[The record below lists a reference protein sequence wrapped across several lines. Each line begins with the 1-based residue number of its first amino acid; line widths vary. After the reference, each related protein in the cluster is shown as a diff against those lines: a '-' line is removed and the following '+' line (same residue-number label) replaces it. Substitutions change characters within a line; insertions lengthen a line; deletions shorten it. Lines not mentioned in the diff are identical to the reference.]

1 MSGQLSNYQEMLFFF
16 FFFLGSLCRVNLK
29 IIGLAHGGNLHVAPC
44 LLATQPEGN
53 AFFESTGVRGNIM
66 GMTRKP
72 SLKF

>member
-1 MSGQLSNYQEMLFFF
+1 M
-16 FFFLGSLCRVNLK
+16 NLK